1 MPIKRIKT
9 DTDTVGEI
17 TKRHLLIFMKRRFCP
32 CNSTTTRQ
40 PLRIHSLI
48 IENYKTYLSN
58 MNNEGRIVL
67 IFKDDSAL
75 RLLITITHLTNKD
88 MDISNLVFKSSH
100 AF

>member
-1 MPIKRIKT
+1 
-9 DTDTVGEI
+9 
-17 TKRHLLIFMKRRFCP
+17 
-32 CNSTTTRQ
+32 
-40 PLRIHSLI
+40 
-48 IENYKTYLSN
+48 